1 MIVLISGG
9 TAGIGA
15 AIAEQM
21 HKEGH
26 QVFACGRRVENQIST
41 EGISTLKM
49 DVTNKE
55 SVNLAIDHL
64 INETGQIDILIQCA
78 GRGAIG
84 PLEEFQTK
92 EISEVFDL
100 NLHGILRVNQA
111 VLPHMRNQKHGKI
124 ILISSL
130 AAEAG
135 LPYQGV
141 YCASKAALDIMVE
154 SLRMEIKAFGI
165 EACVLQPGDFK
176 TEVAQ
181 HRQLPKLDEQSP
193 YRKIFKRINSD
204 VTNKVETAGDPTKV
218 AQKVSRI
225 LKKKRLKPKYRV
237 GAPVELVM
245 PVAKRILPAQWF
257 EALLMK
263 YYNL

>member
-15 AIAEQM
+15 AIAKQM

-26 QVFACGRRVENQIST
+26 RVFACGRRVENQIST
-41 EGISTLKM
+41 DGISTLKM

-55 SVNLAIDHL
+55 SVNTAIDHL
-64 INETGQIDILIQCA
+64 IGETRQIDILIQCA

-84 PLEEFQTK
+84 PLEEFQTE

-100 NLHGILRVNQA
+100 NLYGILRVNQA
-111 VLPHMRNQKHGKI
+111 VLPYLRRQKHGKI

-181 HRQLPKLDEQSP
+181 HRQLPKLDKQSP
-193 YRKIFKRINSD
+193 YFSTFERINTSA
-204 VTNKVETAGDPTKV
+204 TSKVETSDDPSKV

-225 LKKKRLKPKYRV
+225 LKKKKLKPKYQV
-237 GAPVELVM
+237 GAPIELVM
-245 PVAKRILPAQWF
+245 PAVKRILPAQWF